1 MMNSSLPSFSTTMIL
16 EPSESEQRSIFQTM
30 QSTQKVAKKRKT
42 VNDFSVIAGS
52 SPMLQLSSE
61 DKEVVVSRAK
71 MLELKNKLKINATTY
86 KKALKGERLKPLKK
100 RLLTI
105 PIPFNLRSDK
115 RAMQYR
121 KYPIKP
127 IDTNK
132 IQYSTRILPTN
143 TKHHKNRENVKSL
156 TNRTKILAD
165 KSSNDKVKEKR
176 VKAIK
181 NNSLL
186 MGRNKSKEVKG
197 RI

>member
-1 MMNSSLPSFSTTMIL
+1 MNSSLPNFSTIMIL
-16 EPSESEQRSIFQTM
+16 EPSESEQRSIFQTI

-42 VNDFSVIAGS
+42 VNDFSVIAAS

-71 MLELKNKLKINATTY
+71 MLELKSKLKINAITY
-86 KKALKGERLKPLKK
+86 KKALKGERIKPLKK
-100 RLLTI
+100 RPLTI
-105 PIPFNLRSDK
+105 PVPFNLRSDK

-121 KYPIKP
+121 KDSTKP

-132 IQYSTRILPTN
+132 TQCPTRIPPTN
-143 TKHHKNRENVKSL
+143 TKHHKNKDNVKSL
-156 TNRTKILAD
+156 TNCTKIFAD

-176 VKAIK
+176 VEAIK

-186 MGRNKSKEVKG
+186 IGRNRNKEVKG